1 MPHNDYALI
10 AKDLVKLY
18 RIGMKEKVH
27 DTIGGVVVDFIKSPL
42 QNFKKYRS
50 LYRFDDQH
58 QNEEGK
64 TSSDVIRALDNVS
77 FEVKRGEV
85 VGIIGSN
92 GAGKSTLLKVLSRI
106 TSPSAGRVEIRGK
119 IGCLLEVGTGF
130 HMELT
135 GRENIYLNGAI
146 LGMRKKEID
155 RKIDDIIEF
164 SGVSKFIDTPVKRY
178 SSGMKVRVGFA
189 VAAHL
194 EPEILII
201 DEVLAVGDVAFQQK
215 CIGKMKDVSAKGR
228 TVLFVSHNLSA
239 VRALCT
245 RGIIIREGKIVMDAP
260 VGEAI
265 DTYLESLN
273 RPSEAPFEFNPERSG
288 SGVVRFTNARIID
301 SDGQE
306 KNTLV
311 AGEPVTFEFSYQ
323 NIKGIT
329 KVFAAMTVYNELG
342 VPAVNFNMEIHGYK
356 IGSLDKEGIIL
367 CHVKNLPLPIG
378 RYRVAVAMI
387 HKGIGMADHVPN
399 ALAFTV
405 DSSKFFSTGR
415 TPEIRFS
422 TCMVSHEWEHVGIS
436 GPENILLQG
445 NFDSIK
451 IFGRNDERHQV

>member
-1 MPHNDYALI
+1 MPISDFALK
-10 AKDLVKLY
+10 ADGLEKLY
-18 RIGMKEKVH
+18 RIGMKEKVN
-27 DTIGGVVVDFIKSPL
+27 DTIGGAVIDFIKSPFR
-42 QNFKKYRS
+42 NFKKYRS
-50 LYRFDDQH
+50 LYRFNDNQP
-58 QNEEGK
+58 NEERK
-64 TSSDVIRALDNVS
+64 TPSDVIRALDNIS
-77 FEVKRGEV
+77 FEVKKGEA

-106 TSPSAGRVEIRGK
+106 TSPTAGSVEIRGK

-201 DEVLAVGDVAFQQK
+201 DEVLAVGDIAFQQK
-215 CIGKMKDVSAKGR
+215 CIGKMKDVAGEGR

-245 RGIIIREGKIVMDAP
+245 RGIIIRDGRIALDAP
-260 VGEAI
+260 VGDAI
-265 DTYLESLN
+265 DSYLESLGN
-273 RPSEAPFEFNPERSG
+273 PSENPFEVNPERSG
-288 SGVVRFTNARIID
+288 SGVIRFTGAKILDANKREN
-301 SDGQE
+301 SSV
-306 KNTLV
+306 V
-311 AGEPVTFEFSYQ
+311 AGEPVSFEFSYQ
-323 NIKGIT
+323 NVKDIPKA
-329 KVFAAMTVYNELG
+329 FATTTIYNELG
-342 VPAVNFNMEIHGYK
+342 VPVVNFDMEIRGYQ
-356 IGSLDKEGIIL
+356 IGTLGKEGIIR
-367 CHVKNLPLPIG
+367 CHVKSLPLPIG

-399 ALAFTV
+399 ALSFTV
-405 DSSKFFSTGR
+405 ESSTFFETGR
-415 TPEIRFS
+415 TPPVKFS
-422 TCMVSHEWEHVGIS
+422 ACMVSHEWEHLSRQDGGITANEDYLD
-436 GPENILLQG
+436 ENLQ
-445 NFDSIK
+445 
-451 IFGRNDERHQV
+451 